1 MLGVNTNS
9 SIDSTSA
16 YIFIF
21 SSCLAGILF
30 GLWNW
35 YSVMSIKISKEE
47 NKEDTEAPLMITNE
61 NYKLMEEI
69 SEKIQE
75 VNLLINFREPKH
87 S

>member
-1 MLGVNTNS
+1 MPGAES
-9 SIDSTSA
+9 PSIDSTSA

-35 YSVMSIKISKEE
+35 YSVMSIKISKED
-47 NKEDTEAPLMITNE
+47 NKEDTEAPLITNE

-75 VNLLINFREPKH
+75 VNFII
-87 S
+87 

>member
-1 MLGVNTNS
+1 MPGVNTSS

-35 YSVMSIKISKEE
+35 YSVMSIKISKDE
-47 NKEDTEAPLMITNE
+47 NKEDTEAPLITNE

-69 SEKIQE
+69 SEKIQD
-75 VNLLINFREPKH
+75 VNLLLNLG

>member
-1 MLGVNTNS
+1 MPGVYTS
-9 SIDSTSA
+9 SPIDSTSS

-35 YSVMSIKISKEE
+35 YSVMSIKISKDE
-47 NKEDTEAPLMITNE
+47 NKEDTEAPLITNE

-69 SEKIQE
+69 SEKIQD
-75 VNLLINFREPKH
+75 VNLLLNLG